1 MCTELTRLA
10 LSDIADANSEESFA
24 FIKRLDSSLWSRTGR
39 SIHQSWVMSL
49 NVSSQLSELMQD
61 IGQYRMG
68 GGRDGWGGRLKGRN
82 KEGGRL
88 LEVWLSGLLL
98 SALLSSPS
106 TCVTVCSWHSRLV
119 GTILP
124 LRAI

>member
-10 LSDIADANSEESFA
+10 VSDIADANSEESFA

-39 SIHQSWVMSL
+39 SIYQSWVMSL

-68 GGRDGWGGRLKGRN
+68 GGGDGGG
-82 KEGGRL
+82 EG
-88 LEVWLSGLLL
+88 
-98 SALLSSPS
+98 
-106 TCVTVCSWHSRLV
+106 
-119 GTILP
+119 
-124 LRAI
+124 